1 MTENSSAEHHGHA
14 LGRPAHPAVWTGLY
28 TGSLL
33 VIVMVGALV
42 AANRIPGLERY
53 ALERNASSYSLFVI
67 FMLIPVCRFLNRP
80 IQMFSAGIIG
90 WTMFAAAYGA
100 LNLAYFLLAFA
111 GLRTW
116 RRRNWAGAGE
126 LAFAMAASVVL
137 RCALL
142 LTLDNSEPRYTLEF
156 FPVLFVWAGAL
167 FAVGFKLG
175 RPGIRLVQGNIGILV
190 LNLIITFTVPGIS
203 R

>member
-90 WTMFAAAYGA
+90 WTMFAAAYDIAGMFFQNLFDVIHHTPFEA
-100 LNLAYFLLAFA
+100 LIEGGIVY
-111 GLRTW
+111 G
-116 RRRNWAGAGE
+116 
-126 LAFAMAASVVL
+126 V
-137 RCALL
+137 
-142 LTLDNSEPRYTLEF
+142 
-156 FPVLFVWAGAL
+156 
-167 FAVGFKLG
+167 FAVGSWVG
-175 RPGIRLVQGNIGILV
+175 GMV
-190 LNLIITFTVPGIS
+190 LQAS
-203 R
+203 RHPIAPRRRRVNDVTSHHP